1 MVIGNIKFGTV
12 FRQVLE
18 PDRQISLITTLHTT
32 STGSERAMMFG
43 YHYSTTTIVIK
54 VIGHRSCDRQLMAN
68 NMPTASLAF
77 IESTSFAAVFCFHGI
92 KHFQWQIF
100 KQMQICF

>member
-12 FRQVLE
+12 FRQVLK

-32 STGSERAMMFG
+32 STGSERESSDVWLSLL
-43 YHYSTTTIVIK
+43 YTTIVIK

-77 IESTSFAAVFCFHGI
+77 IESTY
-92 KHFQWQIF
+92 W
-100 KQMQICF
+100 M